1 MTFSLSLNKLC
12 HFYFE
17 IEVFLLE
24 IETKLESDID
34 CFQIQ
39 AKSNYK
45 IPFLNW
51 REENSVVDKLPYYNS
66 ITDWKCT

>member
-39 AKSNYK
+39 AKKQLQNTFFELERRK
-45 IPFLNW
+45 FGG
-51 REENSVVDKLPYYNS
+51 R
-66 ITDWKCT
+66 